1 MSSFAPLPE
10 SLEQVA
16 VHLRIASFRTDRS
29 VVGRPTSDE
38 GIEMLNQDGLW
49 QRLMSL
55 DDLFEGLLMP
65 FDGTRT
71 GSNDG
76 FETQE
81 NTIMP
86 FC

>member
-1 MSSFAPLPE
+1 
-10 SLEQVA
+10 
-16 VHLRIASFRTDRS
+16 
-29 VVGRPTSDE
+29 
-38 GIEMLNQDGLW
+38 MLNQGGLW
-49 QRLMSL
+49 QRLVSL

-65 FDGTRT
+65 FDGIRT